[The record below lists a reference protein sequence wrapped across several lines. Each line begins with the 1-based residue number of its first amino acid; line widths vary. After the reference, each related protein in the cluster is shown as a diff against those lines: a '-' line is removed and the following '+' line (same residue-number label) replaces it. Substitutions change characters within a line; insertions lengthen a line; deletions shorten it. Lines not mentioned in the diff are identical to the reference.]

1 MSARKVD
8 LLLPLL
14 VVVIACGAV
23 ALVVGLTGTAA
34 EPGPPTPFEQ
44 EDPPAPQTGLFPT
57 DKITVPLKDLPPMP
71 LPFGLSGERPPQKS
85 VEEMTPEELELH
97 NKIEALK
104 ERKNLFKP
112 HSPLRKIT
120 DEREEDGMWPES
132 VE

>member
-1 MSARKVD
+1 MSRNKTD

-14 VVVIACGAV
+14 VVVLAGGAV
-23 ALVVGLTGTAA
+23 ALVVGLTGSSAT

-112 HSPLRKIT
+112 HSPLRKVT
-120 DEREEDGMWPES
+120 EKEDGGGVWPE
-132 VE
+132 

>member
-14 VVVIACGAV
+14 VVIFAGGAV
-23 ALVVGLTGTAA
+23 ALVVGLTGSSAT

-57 DKITVPLKDLPPMP
+57 DKITVPLKDFPPMRS
-71 LPFGLSGERPPQKS
+71 PFDLSAERPPQKS
-85 VEEMTPEELELH
+85 VEEMTPEELETH

-104 ERKNLFKP
+104 NRNPFGSKNK
-112 HSPLRKIT
+112 PLRKVG
-120 DEREEDGMWPES
+120 EEKEEEGGGVWPE
-132 VE
+132 

>member
-1 MSARKVD
+1 MSIKRIN

-14 VVVIACGAV
+14 VVVIAGGAV
-23 ALVVGLTGTAA
+23 ALVVGLTGTSAT

-44 EDPPAPQTGLFPT
+44 EDPNASQAPFFPT

-71 LPFGLSGERPPQKS
+71 PIFGPAEEMPPQKS

-104 ERKNLFKP
+104 SRPNPFKMN
-112 HSPLRKIT
+112 RAG
-120 DEREEDGMWPES
+120 EEEN
-132 VE
+132 